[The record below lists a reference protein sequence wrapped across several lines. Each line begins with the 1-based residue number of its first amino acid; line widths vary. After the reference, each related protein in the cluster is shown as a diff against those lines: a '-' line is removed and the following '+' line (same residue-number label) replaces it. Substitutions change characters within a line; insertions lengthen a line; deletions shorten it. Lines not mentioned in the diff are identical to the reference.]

1 MADISIKLKIA
12 DREYPMRVN
21 ASEEEVIRK
30 AGKVL
35 NERIKAY
42 QDKYRIDDKQD
53 LLAMVAFDCWMEK
66 NRQEMEHLEA
76 EKLVGTK
83 LAQMEALLSP
93 FTGEIL

>member
-21 ASEEEVIRK
+21 ASEEEIIRK

-66 NRQEMEHLEA
+66 NRQETEHQDNDT
-76 EKLVGTK
+76 LVGTK
-83 LAQMEALLSP
+83 LAQWDTMLAQL
-93 FTGEIL
+93 TGDLA

>member
-21 ASEEEVIRK
+21 ASEEETIRR

-66 NRQEMEHLEA
+66 NRQEVEHQDSSV
-76 EKLVGTK
+76 LVGTK
-83 LAQMEALLSP
+83 LTQWDTMLGQLTSDLA
-93 FTGEIL
+93 

>member
-21 ASEEEVIRK
+21 ASEEEVIRR

-66 NRQEMEHLEA
+66 NRQETEQQDNSS
-76 EKLVGTK
+76 VIGTK
-83 LAQMEALLSP
+83 LAQWDTMLGQLTADLV
-93 FTGEIL
+93 